1 VNSLSSSAK
10 EVSKNSRQAKV
21 ALKYC
26 GSCNPYVD
34 LTKIARQLTRL
45 AEERSDFKLVPL
57 SENDIDIVVILC
69 GCPRACGNKAEVRA
83 KASKSLLA
91 AGESING
98 RHVPEA
104 HLLSAVEQEFIKIL
118 HTKRTLK

>member
-1 VNSLSSSAK
+1 
-10 EVSKNSRQAKV
+10 VSKNSRQVKV

-26 GSCNPYVD
+26 GSCNPYVE
-34 LTKIARQLTRL
+34 LTRIAHHL
-45 AEERSDFKLVPL
+45 TEVAEERGYFQLVPL
-57 SENDIDIVVILC
+57 TEDGIDVVVILC

-83 KASKSLLA
+83 RAGKSLLT

-104 HLLSAVEQEFIKIL
+104 HLPSAVAQELIKIL
-118 HTKRTLK
+118 DS

>member
-1 VNSLSSSAK
+1 MSG
-10 EVSKNSRQAKV
+10 NSRQAKV

-34 LTKIARQLTRL
+34 LTKIARHLTML
-45 AEERSDFKLVPL
+45 AEERRNFKLVPL
-57 SENDIDIVVILC
+57 SENDFDIVVILC

-83 KASKSLLA
+83 KAGKSLLI

-98 RHVPEA
+98 RHIPEA
-104 HLLSAVEQEFIKIL
+104 HLHSITEQELIKIL
-118 HTKRTLK
+118 HH

>member
-1 VNSLSSSAK
+1 M
-10 EVSKNSRQAKV
+10 SKNSRKVKV

-26 GSCNPYVD
+26 GSCNPYVE
-34 LTKIARQLTRL
+34 LTRIARHL
-45 AEERSDFKLVPL
+45 ARVAEKRGDFQLVPL
-57 SENDIDIVVILC
+57 PEDGIDAVVILC

-83 KASKSLLA
+83 RANQSLLT

-104 HLLSAVEQEFIKIL
+104 HLPSAVEQELIKIL
-118 HTKRTLK
+118 DS